1 MDYILDILLPK
12 SDTNKVSLSEMLV
25 EWAGGTF
32 SQEPLRYTY
41 KSKLYFT
48 EQKNREYYKRYV
60 VNRYNNYEFI
70 ALHFDGTLLDLE
82 LLINN
87 NGNFIENDLILFL
100 MELVKLETFAI
111 LLMRDEECV
120 DERYEISKEEELY
133 AILRDSLSWMHPKGV
148 LITDAHVAFE

>member
-1 MDYILDILLPK
+1 M
-12 SDTNKVSLSEMLV
+12 
-25 EWAGGTF
+25 WAVGTF
-32 SQEPLRYTY
+32 SQEPPRYTY

-48 EQKNREYYKRYV
+48 EHKNQEYYKRYV
-60 VNRYNNYEFI
+60 VNRYNNDEFI

-120 DERYEISKEEELY
+120 DERYEISKKEELY
-133 AILRDSLSWMHPKGV
+133 AILRDSLSWIHPKGV
-148 LITDAHVAFE
+148 LITDAHGAFE